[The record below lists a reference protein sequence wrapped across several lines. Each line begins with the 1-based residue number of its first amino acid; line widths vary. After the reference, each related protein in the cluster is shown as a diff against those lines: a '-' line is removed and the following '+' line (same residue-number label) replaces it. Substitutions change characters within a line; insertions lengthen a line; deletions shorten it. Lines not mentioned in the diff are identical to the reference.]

1 MASGEGNV
9 ILTVVVAGVV
19 AAAAIFG
26 VRAAYNFSHERIAM
40 NQRARLVARLNSVLD
55 PALLDHDL
63 TTTHLSFSDPELLG
77 SPSPIDVF
85 VLSDQGQPVAT
96 VFAAVAPHGYNAP
109 IDLLVGVGADSSVTG
124 VRAVRYRE
132 TPGLGDMI
140 NREKSNWIE
149 QFRGKNLGV
158 PPREAWQVKQDE
170 GQFDSITGATVTSR
184 AVIAAVKN
192 ALLYFEQHRDDI
204 YHAAAEAAANEHEP
218 DLQ

>member
-1 MASGEGNV
+1 MARGEGNA
-9 ILTVVVAGVV
+9 ILTVVIAGVLAV
-19 AAAAIFG
+19 AALFG
-26 VRAAYNFSHERIAM
+26 VRATYDFSHERIAM

-63 TTTHLSFSDPELLG
+63 TTTHVSFSDPELLG
-77 SPSPIDVF
+77 KATPVDVF
-85 VLSDQGQPVAT
+85 VLSDQGEPVAT
-96 VFAAVAPHGYNAP
+96 VFASVAPHGYNAP
-109 IDLLVGVGADSSVTG
+109 IELLVGVSADANVTG

-149 QFRGKNLGV
+149 QFRGKSLLA
-158 PPREAWQVKQDE
+158 PAREAWLVKQDE

-184 AVIAAVKN
+184 AVVAAVKN

-204 YHAAAEAAANEHEP
+204 YRAAAEAAVSEHEP
-218 DLQ
+218 DL

>member
-1 MASGEGNV
+1 MARGEGNV
-9 ILTVVVAGVV
+9 ILNVAVAGVL
-19 AAAAIFG
+19 AAAALFG
-26 VRAAYNFSHERIAM
+26 VRAAYDFSHERIAM

-63 TTTHLSFSDPELLG
+63 TTTRLTFSDAGLLG
-77 SPSPIDVF
+77 STSPIDVF
-85 VLSDQGQPVAT
+85 VISDQGQPVAT
-96 VFAAVAPHGYNAP
+96 VFASVAPHGYNAP

-140 NREKSNWIE
+140 NRAKSNWIE
-149 QFRGKNLGV
+149 QFRGKSLAA
-158 PPREAWQVKQDE
+158 PPREAWLVKQDE

-184 AVIAAVKN
+184 AVVAAVKN

-204 YHAAAEAAANEHEP
+204 YHAAAEAAASEHEP
-218 DLQ
+218 DL

>member
-1 MASGEGNV
+1 MARREGNA
-9 ILTVVVAGVV
+9 ILTVIVASVL
-19 AAAAIFG
+19 AAAAVLG
-26 VRAAYNFSHERIAM
+26 VRAAYDFSHERIAM

-63 TTTHLSFSDPELLG
+63 TTTRLSFSDPELLG
-77 SPSPIDVF
+77 SATPIDVF
-85 VLSDQGQPVAT
+85 VISDQGRPVAT
-96 VFAAVAPHGYNAP
+96 VFASVAPHGYNAP

-140 NREKSNWIE
+140 DRSKSAWIE
-149 QFRGKNLGV
+149 QFRGKTLLA
-158 PPREAWQVKQDE
+158 PPRDQWLVRKDE

-184 AVIAAVKN
+184 AVVAAVKN

-204 YHAAAEAAANEHEP
+204 YRAAAEAAVDGHEP
-218 DLQ
+218 